1 VAETVDARLLKSRA
15 LQRVGS
21 SPTTR
26 IFIAPAGAVPGPDA
40 FQAAGDL
47 RFLTMRARSEEE
59 PDPEEEPSPETPASA
74 TATMVPAVSTP
85 GREFEYRTQLVTA
98 AEVVDGSTL
107 AEQLTKAS
115 AEGWDLVEIIG
126 AGDRHAILLRRP
138 KDQNRESRP
147 VGFLPPGR

>member
-1 VAETVDARLLKSRA
+1 
-15 LQRVGS
+15 
-21 SPTTR
+21 
-26 IFIAPAGAVPGPDA
+26 
-40 FQAAGDL
+40 
-47 RFLTMRARSEEE
+47 MRARSEEE
-59 PDPEEEPSPETPASA
+59 PDPEEEPSPEPPASA

-85 GREFEYRTQLVTA
+85 GRESEYRTQLVTA

-138 KDQNRESRP
+138 KDQNRESRAGG
-147 VGFLPPGR
+147 GFSWAKTMAGSEPSLARCSGWKAMTLWRPPPEARRWRWQPAASPM